1 MVYIDKNTFRCYPT
15 QDAEETRI
23 PDEEP
28 LFNGKCQEFIEGY
41 CCIPDGYSL
50 TLPDGTANP
59 GRQVFPWKPL
69 PELEAAQREYE
80 RAMLAQLKNIQNDL
94 NTSYQEGINSI

>member
-1 MVYIDKNTFRCYPT
+1 MVYIDKKTFQCYTT

-28 LFNGKCQEFIEGY
+28 LFIGKCQTFIEGY

-50 TLPDGTANP
+50 LLPDGTECH
-59 GRQVFPWKPL
+59 GRQVFPWKDL
-69 PELEAAQREYE
+69 AKLTSAQAQYE
-80 RAMLAQLKNIQNDL
+80 RELLADAENALEIL
-94 NTSYQEGINSI
+94 LGGFV